1 MDSEEADEEN
11 KLKDGKT
18 LLYVFECGFA
28 HTLSEIEDHYTYNH
42 TLFPTKRSFCH
53 VCHDKNMM
61 LYFADQYYHIRD
73 SIGDCVLAGDKRWAG
88 TFGVNVDFVARSHC
102 SVAMIA
108 VEDVQVFHCFFD

>member
-1 MDSEEADEEN
+1 MERHYSTSLSAGLLILYL
-11 KLKDGKT
+11 KLKT
-18 LLYVFECGFA
+18 II
-28 HTLSEIEDHYTYNH
+28 HTNIHYSP
-42 TLFPTKRSFCH
+42 LKELPVMF
-53 VCHDKNMM
+53 CHDKNMI
-61 LYFADQYYHIRD
+61 LHFADQYYHIRD